1 MDAARLPIE
10 SASSI
15 LASERLAEHVG
26 QEGDSM
32 NLMVGLERIEERLV
46 ENDARAETL
55 GLVDAIRRTASRPGG
70 DQAQVRSLVELV
82 RRLMRTPVANA
93 NVGVYDDLAVL
104 EEQLVEASAR
114 ASAEREAV
122 ESKPLPKSKK
132 YYRDLRDKEDKNKR

>member
-15 LASERLAEHVG
+15 LASESLAEHVG